1 MGVVGIRDLID
12 AGAHFGHPVS
22 RWHPKMAPYIY
33 GKRNL
38 IHIIDLR
45 QTIRG
50 ILRGRHFLKNVVA
63 DGGMVLLVGTKRQAK
78 ATVTTLAQKAEM
90 PYVSERWPGGML
102 TNFQTVRSRLKRLEE
117 LEQMEEDGTI
127 NRYSKKMI
135 SSMRREKRKI
145 MRNLDGV
152 RNMTELPAAVLI
164 VDPRSE
170 MIAVKEA
177 RILNIPTVAIIDTDC
192 DPELVDIPVPAND
205 DAFRSVQVILASL
218 TEGIEQGVVKWK
230 EKARIAEKMEAQKE
244 DAARKAKEAREVERK
259 KAAAKASVKAAPVK
273 KAAGGE
279 VPVPVPAKP
288 VSAKP
293 VSAKPNDKAKAE
305 TEAVGEGVPT
315 VPAGEAPASGAP

>member
-152 RNMTELPAAVLI
+152 RKMTELPAAVLI

-177 RILNIPTVAIIDTDC
+177 RILDIPTVAIIDTDC

-273 KAAGGE
+273 KAVGGG
-279 VPVPVPAKP
+279 VPAPVPVPA
-288 VSAKP
+288 AKA
-293 VSAKPNDKAKAE
+293 SDKAKAE

-315 VPAGEAPASGAP
+315 VPAGEAPASGAS